1 MQGVAE
7 QLARMLDRIFYSS
20 PPTIHPITL
29 DRNTTNEQGRQF
41 PLASSGYGET
51 CCPPVVDPYTWLA
64 LISGI
69 ALATYFLRITITT
82 TLKKRRRKKRGA
94 DESIDDLNLVLSG
107 DFL

>member
-1 MQGVAE
+1 MEGVASLLNNVFYFSSSTT
-7 QLARMLDRIFYSS
+7 QL
-20 PPTIHPITL
+20 TII
-29 DRNTTNEQGRQF
+29 DKNTTEEQSRQF

-82 TLKKRRRKKRGA
+82 TLKKRRRKKRED
-94 DESIDDLNLVLSG
+94 DESINDLNLVLSG
-107 DFL
+107 DLH